1 MRRFGL
7 LVAVLALAGCASTK
21 GASTPA
27 AVDLSGRWI
36 GNWIGYGIQDIPR
49 EEQASADFTQRGNQ
63 GEGWL
68 ALDNTGAAEA
78 VPMSIRRAGL
88 GGSRIRFDVSG
99 TDVVLTHELGGQV
112 FTADLSMQGERL
124 IGRIRDTDPAVRL
137 VLTRARP
144 ETPRTAQQAP
154 APPPAPAPPAPV
166 AAPAAAEPPKSQEVA
181 AAPPPP
187 PPAAP
192 APAPEPAPARP
203 TRPAPRE
210 FAKIPELKSA
220 FFEFDKAD
228 LRPSDLPAL
237 DANAQYLKEHGDLL
251 IIVEGHCDERGT
263 NEYNL
268 ALGERRAKAA
278 RDFLVSRGVA
288 ADRIT
293 TVSYGEERPAC
304 TENSEP
310 CWRRNRR
317 AEFLVKPR

>member
-1 MRRFGL
+1 MRRLGL
-7 LVAVLALAGCASTK
+7 LVAVLALTGCATMMK
-21 GASTPA
+21 GAPKPA
-27 AVDLSGRWI
+27 AVDVSGRWV
-36 GNWIGYGIQDIPR
+36 GNWIGYGILDIPR
-49 EEQASADFTQRGNQ
+49 EELATADFTQRGSQ

-68 ALDNTGAAEA
+68 ALDNTGAAEG
-78 VPMSIRRAGL
+78 VPISIRRAGL
-88 GGSRIRFDVSG
+88 GGSRVRFDVSG
-99 TDVVLTHELGGQV
+99 SDVVMTHELGSQV
-112 FTADLSMQGERL
+112 FTADLAVDGDRM

-137 VLTRARP
+137 VLVRARP

-154 APPPAPAPPAPV
+154 APPPAPPAPV
-166 AAPAAAEPPKSQEVA
+166 AAPAAPAPPRAQQEVA

-192 APAPEPAPARP
+192 PPAPAPEPTA
-203 TRPAPRE
+203 RPAPRE

-228 LRPSDLPAL
+228 LRPSDLPGL
-237 DANAQYLKEHGDLL
+237 DANAQYLKDHGDLL

-278 RDFLVSRGVA
+278 RDFLVSRGIA

-293 TVSYGEERPAC
+293 TVSYGEERPGC
-304 TENSEP
+304 TENNEQ
-310 CWRRNRR
+310 CWRLNRR